1 MADTL
6 RDTRTRLLTAASHL
20 LTIGGPDAVTL
31 RAVGTESGLSRS
43 AAYRHFG
50 DKDGLLSAIAA
61 ENLEFIGSRMRE
73 EAEQAFSPKTPLC
86 GALLGYVD
94 GALTNPAHYRLVF
107 GDFQIS
113 NPSKA
118 LEQAA
123 TACTEYLYELVT
135 DGQRDGTIIVGDVRE
150 ITALVWASVHGLVD
164 LTLAGHLREPRT
176 VDGFTTIPRLVYLAV
191 TAITPPQ

>member
-1 MADTL
+1 MADSPI
-6 RDTRTRLLTAASHL
+6 DTRTRLLTAAGQL

-31 RAVGTESGLSRS
+31 RAVGAESGLSRS

-61 ENLEFIGSRMRE
+61 ENLSYIGSRMRE
-73 EAEQAFSPKTPLC
+73 GAESASDGKTPLC

-94 GALTNPAHYRLVF
+94 GALAHPAHYRLVF
-107 GDFQIS
+107 GDFQIT

-118 LEQAA
+118 LEHAA
-123 TACTEYLYELVT
+123 TACTDYLYELVT
-135 DGQRDGTIIVGDVRE
+135 AGQQDRTIISGDVRE

-176 VDGFTTIPRLVYLAV
+176 IDGFSTTPRLVQLAV
-191 TAITPPQ
+191 EAIAP